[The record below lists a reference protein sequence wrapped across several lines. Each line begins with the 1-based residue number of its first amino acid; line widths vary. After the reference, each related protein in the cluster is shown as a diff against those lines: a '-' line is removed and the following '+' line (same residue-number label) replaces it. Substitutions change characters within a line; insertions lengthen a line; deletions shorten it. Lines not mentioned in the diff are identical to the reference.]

1 MNETT
6 HHSVRPKGYLA
17 KLEEFLELY
26 LVKKAPA
33 IPKGGKDFIVKIAP
47 WLVIIGLVL
56 SVPAI
61 FSLFSLNAMM
71 SANPYGAYVTTAL
84 GPSYWI
90 SIFLLVVVVVLEV
103 LALPGL
109 FNRKRQGWNYI
120 FYSSLVSLVSSLIS
134 MNLVGFII
142 GGLLSL
148 YLLFQVREF
157 YK

>member
-1 MNETT
+1 MSETN
-6 HHSVRPKGYLA
+6 HHPSHSKGYLTQ
-17 KLEEFLELY
+17 LENFLELY

-33 IPKGGKDFIVKIAP
+33 LPKGGKELLVKIAP
-47 WLVIIGLVL
+47 WLVIVGLVL

-61 FSLFSLNAMM
+61 LSLFTLSSMM
-71 SANPYGAYVTTAL
+71 SASPYGAYATAAL
-84 GPSYWI
+84 GPAYYI
-90 SIFLLVVVVVLEV
+90 SILLLVVTIVLQV

-109 FNRKRQGWNYI
+109 FNKKRSGWNFI

-148 YLLFQVREF
+148 YLLFQVREY